1 MMLDNVLI
9 GPEASAGALGGS
21 TKEPF
26 LVPKALDGQA
36 QAE

>member
-1 MMLDNVLI
+1 MLEMILI
-9 GPEASAGALGGS
+9 RPEASAGALAS
-21 TKEPF
+21 SPKEAF